1 MPSGDSLKQRIHDGE
16 IVIGVSAPMTSSKS
30 QLEEILSKDTY
41 GFVSVDS
48 QHSPFSEDRLVEFCS
63 IAEELGTPVQ
73 LRIKHTRH
81 TYMLGNLLDLGPLGI
96 EVPQV
101 EEESTV
107 REALDSFYY
116 PQVGM
121 RSMAGAA
128 RYGLA
133 GRGDR
138 LEYAEW
144 WNGRGILCLQMES
157 IDAVTNARKLAM
169 PGVDCLTWGPLDLS
183 FSMEAYPQHWL
194 KTVDDCVRHVLKQ
207 LEGTN
212 VRISFRSYDP
222 ELRNKYIDMG
232 VTVLMERPKG

>member
-1 MPSGDSLKQRIHDGE
+1 MASGDSLKQRIRDGE
-16 IVIGVSAPMTSSKS
+16 IVIGVSAPMNSSKS
-30 QLEEILSKDTY
+30 QLEEVLSKDTY
-41 GFVSVDS
+41 GFVAVDS

-63 IAEELGTPVQ
+63 IAEELDIPVQ

-81 TYMLGNLLDLGPLGI
+81 TYMLGNLLDLGPLAL

-107 REALDSFYY
+107 REAISSFYY
-116 PQVGM
+116 PHVGI
-121 RSMAGAA
+121 RSVAGAA
-128 RYGLA
+128 RFGLA
-133 GRGDR
+133 GRSER
-138 LEYAEW
+138 IEYAEW
-144 WNGRGILCLQMES
+144 WNNHGILCMQMES

-194 KTVDDCVRHVLKQ
+194 KTVDDCVRHALKQ

-212 VRISFRSYDP
+212 VRISFRSYDS

-232 VTVLMERPKG
+232 VTVLMERPKP